1 MINTKRPRFRQGKF
15 IPDPTLLSFMP
26 DIDLSLVN
34 DDSVSDKFLD
44 TYRSWIL
51 STKNNS
57 LSGLSSFPFAAF
69 SQGTTESFD
78 KFYIRHSRRVFR
90 VFRGEYAYHKIM
102 FKSGLDW
109 SFIED
114 SPLNKNDAL
123 IISIPFANSGNA
135 HKYQE
140 ILKEASLLDIPVLV
154 DCCWFG
160 TCGDLDI
167 DLTYPC
173 IREVTF
179 CLSKTFPV
187 SRFRIGIRFSKEDYE
202 DDGLFAYKKD
212 KYINF
217 FSQHLGIRYM
227 SNFSS
232 DYLFEKYREKQLSLC
247 SELGVTPS
255 NVVSLATSPDENW
268 KYLLRGDPHNFRLCL
283 SDELI

>member
-1 MINTKRPRFRQGKF
+1 MVNTQRPRFQQGKF

-26 DIDLSLVN
+26 NIDLSLVN
-34 DDSVSDKFLD
+34 DDSIGDQYLS
-44 TYRSWIL
+44 TYRNWIL
-51 STKNNS
+51 STKNNYIF
-57 LSGLSSFPFAAF
+57 GLSLFPYAAF
-69 SQGTTESFD
+69 SQGTTEAFD
-78 KFYIRHSRRVFR
+78 KFYVRHSKRVFR

-109 SFIED
+109 AFIED
-114 SPLNKNDAL
+114 SPLTKHDAV

-135 HKYQE
+135 HKYDE
-140 ILKEASLLDIPVLV
+140 ILREATSLDIPVLV

-160 TCGDLDI
+160 TCGELDI

-187 SRFRIGIRFSKEDYE
+187 SRFRIGIRFSKEKYE
-202 DDGLFAYKKD
+202 EDGLFVYKKD
-212 KYINF
+212 KYINY

-232 DYLFEKYREKQLSLC
+232 DYLFEKYREKQLALC
-247 SELGVTPS
+247 SELGITPS
-255 NVVSLATSPDENW
+255 NVVSLATSSDQKW
-268 KYLLRGDPHNFRLCL
+268 SYLKRGDHVNFRLCL
-283 SDELI
+283 SDELV